1 MPDVSDLLDV
11 IIEYSDKK
19 YNYVVLKQNIAL
31 NKNEICSFEI
41 KEEDA
46 CGRAINEND
55 GHREAM
61 YYFYYMPLIDETY
74 IDPITQKEKTR
85 RVMKGAIDHEQ
96 T

>member
-31 NKNEICSFEI
+31 DKNEICSFEI

-46 CGRAINEND
+46 CERAVNEND

-61 YYFYYMPLIDETY
+61 YHFYYMHLTDETY
-74 IDPITQKEKTR
+74 IDPITQNEKTR
-85 RVMKGAIDHEQ
+85 RVMKEVTDHE
-96 T
+96 